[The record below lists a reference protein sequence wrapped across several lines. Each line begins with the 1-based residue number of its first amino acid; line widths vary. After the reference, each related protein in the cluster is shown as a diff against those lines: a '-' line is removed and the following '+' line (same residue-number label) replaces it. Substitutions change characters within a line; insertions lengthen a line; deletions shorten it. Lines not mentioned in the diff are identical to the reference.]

1 MTAVYGDEVTRPEAV
16 GIVHCGYTTRI
27 HLHLSLLY
35 YFTEANDIYT
45 LIWGDQSMI
54 YLSLINGNEFIA
66 VYSHHLP
73 SMQSP

>member
-1 MTAVYGDEVTRPEAV
+1 LELLDFDFVSDKLWLTMTAVYGDEVTRPEAV

-45 LIWGDQSMI
+45 LIWGDQSM
-54 YLSLINGNEFIA
+54 
-66 VYSHHLP
+66 
-73 SMQSP
+73 